1 MFQSGAVMLGQFRP
15 GDSFLHKLDTR
26 AKIIP
31 VTLILVL
38 ALLSHSFVF
47 YLSILAALLT
57 ALLVSSVTARSI
69 YENFKPLVLIV
80 LITFG
85 YHLLFSGR
93 DTRVLF
99 DILGFNITVGA
110 VTRAAFFSL
119 RLIIFISI
127 AYLITL
133 TSSPSEMA
141 EALIKMFKPLQRIKI
156 PVNDI
161 GLILF
166 IAIRF
171 IPILYEEFTAIRNA
185 QIIRGVSF
193 TGSLPQRLKKT
204 GYILV
209 PVFVSAI
216 GRADDLALAIEA
228 RGYDGGCRRTFYSHA
243 SLGAREWLFMILSGA
258 VLLTLYQ
265 VTR

>member
-1 MFQSGAVMLGQFRP
+1 MLGKYRP
-15 GDSFLHKLDTR
+15 GDSFLHKLDAR

-31 VTLILVL
+31 VTLVLVL
-38 ALLSHSFVF
+38 ALLTDSFIF
-47 YLSILAALLT
+47 YTVVLAALLFS
-57 ALLVSSVTARSI
+57 LLISSVTLRAL
-69 YENFKPLVLIV
+69 YDNFKPLAMIV
-80 LITFG
+80 LITFA

-93 DTRVLF
+93 DTEVLVNL
-99 DILGFNITVGA
+99 LGFKITVGA
-110 VTRAAFFSL
+110 VVRATFFSL
-119 RLIIFISI
+119 RLVIFISI

-141 EALIKMFKPLQRIKI
+141 EALIKIFKPLQKIRI

-171 IPILYEEFTAIRNA
+171 IPILYEEFTAIKNA

-193 TGSLPQRLKKT
+193 SGSLVQRLKKT
-204 GYILV
+204 TYILV

-228 RGYDGGCRRTFYSHA
+228 RGYDGDKKRTFYSQT
-243 SLGAREWLFMILSGA
+243 SLGAREWLFMFSSAATLLILFHM
-258 VLLTLYQ
+258 
-265 VTR
+265 TR